1 MALEWLRNQYL
12 SGKHTN
18 NASACV
24 CCTLVIKYWLW
35 LFFCCCKSYQLRSK
49 VGYAAYGGG
58 CSSKDGHAFVSD
70 VNGDRPR
77 GCLSWNPATNSRCQ
91 DVSLAVAVTSVWAS
105 MSRLRGTKKERCLAQ
120 LFSSHPSPPPSC
132 PAQCLIQKCFQR
144 VRLSTAQHFYSSL
157 PFFNGTG
164 R

>member
-1 MALEWLRNQYL
+1 MCECVSVCRTHSIDQMALEWLRNQYL

-58 CSSKDGHAFVSD
+58 
-70 VNGDRPR
+70 
-77 GCLSWNPATNSRCQ
+77 
-91 DVSLAVAVTSVWAS
+91 AVAARMATRSCQMWTETGRVDVCHEILPPTADVRMCRWQ
-105 MSRLRGTKKERCLAQ
+105 LLLLLCERAWVGWGGRRKRDAWLNCSQATPP
-120 LFSSHPSPPPSC
+120 HPPPA
-132 PAQCLIQKCFQR
+132 PLNA
-144 VRLSTAQHFYSSL
+144 
-157 PFFNGTG
+157 
-164 R
+164 